1 MAGIAIIGYG
11 YWGPNLVRNFS
22 TVAGSKVEWVVDLR
36 PERLEII
43 KKQYPNIRITANY
56 DDALNDPAVTAVV
69 VATPVQYHYPLAK
82 KALEHGKHV
91 LIEKP
96 MTQSSAEAEDLIA
109 ISKAKGL
116 VLMVDHTFLY
126 TGAVRKIKDLID
138 SGEIGKITYFDSTRI
153 NLGLFQPDINVLWD
167 LAPHDISILFFL
179 VPGKPVSVSATGI
192 SHTPNG
198 LENVAYLTV
207 IYDAQHI
214 AHFSCSWSSPV
225 KIRKMLIGGTKKMVV
240 FDDVEPSEKVK
251 VYDTGYSVKNDEDK
265 RKLLIDYR
273 VGDIYVPKLEQR
285 EALAGMAADF
295 ISAIEHGT
303 TPVSDWKVGLE
314 VVKVLE
320 AAQESIKNNGK
331 EVAIK
336 FD

>member
-22 TVAGSKVEWVVDLR
+22 AVAGSKVEWVVDLR
-36 PERLEII
+36 TERLEVI
-43 KKQYPNIRITANY
+43 KKQYPNIRTTANIN
-56 DDALNDPAVTAVV
+56 DALNDPAVNAVV
-69 VATPVQYHYPLAK
+69 IATPVQYHYPMAK
-82 KALEHGKHV
+82 LALEHGKHV

-96 MTQSSAEAEDLIA
+96 MTQSSAEAGELIEL
-109 ISKAKGL
+109 SKQKGL

-138 SGEIGKITYFDSTRI
+138 SGEIGEIQYFDSTRI

-167 LAPHDISILFFL
+167 LAPHDISILFYL
-179 VPGKPVSVSATGI
+179 IKTRPVSVSATGI
-192 SHTPNG
+192 SHTPNE

-207 IYDAQHI
+207 NYDATHI

-225 KIRKMLIGGTKKMVV
+225 KIRKILIGGSKKMIV

-251 VYDTGYSVKNDEDK
+251 IYDTGYTVKSDEDK
-265 RKLLIDYR
+265 RRLLVDYR
-273 VGDIYVPKLEQR
+273 AGDIYVPKLEQR
-285 EALAGMAADF
+285 EALAGMASDF
-295 ISAIEHGT
+295 ISAIEKGT
-303 TPVSDWKVGLE
+303 TPVSDWRVGLE

-320 AAQESIKNNGK
+320 AAQESIKNKGK
-331 EVAIK
+331 EVLIK

>member
-22 TVAGSKVEWVVDLR
+22 TVTGSKVEWVVDLR
-36 PERLEII
+36 TERLEVIQ
-43 KKQYPNIRITANY
+43 KQYPNIRTTANF

-69 VATPVQYHYPLAK
+69 VATPVQHHYHLAK

-96 MTQSSAEAEDLIA
+96 MTQSSAEAEELVAIA
-109 ISKAKGL
+109 NSKGL

-126 TGAVRKIKDLID
+126 TGAVRKIKELID
-138 SGEIGKITYFDSTRI
+138 SGEIGDIQYFDSTRI

-179 VPGKPVSVSATGI
+179 LAGKPVSVSATGI
-192 SHTPNG
+192 SHTPNS

-207 IYDAQHI
+207 NYDATHI

-225 KIRKMLIGGTKKMVV
+225 KIRKILIGGSKKMIV

-251 VYDTGYSVKNDEDK
+251 IYDTGYSVKNDEDK
-265 RKLLIDYR
+265 RNLLIDYR
-273 VGDIYVPKLEQR
+273 VGDIYTPKLEQR

-295 ISAIEHGT
+295 ISAIEKGT

-320 AAQESIKNNGK
+320 AAQESIKNKGR

-336 FD
+336 F

>member
-22 TVAGSKVEWVVDLR
+22 SVAGSKVEWVIDMR
-36 PERLEII
+36 AERLEII
-43 KKQYPNIRITANY
+43 IKQYPNVRTTSNF
-56 DDALNDPAVTAVV
+56 DDALNDPAVSAVV
-69 VATPVQYHYPLAK
+69 IATPVQHHYSLAK

-96 MTQSSAEAEDLIA
+96 MTQSSAEAEELVA

-126 TGAVRKIKDLID
+126 TGAVRKIKDLIT
-138 SGEIGKITYFDSTRI
+138 SGEIGDIQYFDSTRI

-167 LAPHDISILFFL
+167 LAPHDISILFYIINDR
-179 VPGKPVSVSATGI
+179 PVSVNATGI

-207 IYDAQHI
+207 NYEKGHV

-225 KIRKMLIGGTKKMVV
+225 KIRKILIGGTKKMIV

-251 VYDTGYSVKNDEDK
+251 VYDTGYTVKNDEEK
-265 RKLLIDYR
+265 ARLLIDYR
-273 VGDIYVPKLEQR
+273 AGDIYVPKLEQR
-285 EALAGMAADF
+285 EALAGMASDF
-295 ISAIEHGT
+295 ISAIEKGT
-303 TPVSDWKVGLE
+303 TPVSGWKVGLE

-320 AAQESIKNNGK
+320 AAQESIKNKGK
-331 EVAIK
+331 EVLIK
-336 FD
+336 FQ